1 MDLSIYVTDFIIRK
15 YRLAVLTI
23 LVYAALC

>member
-1 MDLSIYVTDFIIRK
+1 MDLSIYLTDFFIRK
-15 YRLAVLTI
+15 YRLAILTI